1 MKPMLLSVTVLCWL
15 AACAPLEATDVST
28 SPGSTD
34 DEVRVCRTIPE
45 AATRSA
51 LERASSGLLYMS
63 ESDYPFDFV
72 SYPTAPAGRLTTAQF
87 LRALDRPE
95 GTVIEVRSL
104 DQVFSHLV
112 NPDVTGADATRFAAL
127 KRTIQQRLTYVQVFA
142 VGTVQVQLYFV
153 GHDRCGALVGLHTVS
168 IET

>member
-1 MKPMLLSVTVLCWL
+1 MKLPLLPMTLVCWL
-15 AACAPLEATDVST
+15 AACAPLEATDVPET
-28 SPGSTD
+28 PGTTD
-34 DEVRVCRTIPE
+34 DEVRACRTIPE
-45 AATRSA
+45 AATRNA
-51 LERASSGLLYMS
+51 LERASTGLLYMS

-87 LRALDRPE
+87 LRTLGRPD
-95 GTVIEVRSL
+95 GTAIEIRSL

-112 NPDVTGADATRFAAL
+112 NPDVTGPDAARFAAL